1 MRVKA
6 ISDLHHGVEHL
17 AAAAAD
23 ADQLL
28 VLGDLIN
35 VVDYRTWEGILVD
48 VFGREPVMESA
59 RLRAEGRFDDARAAF
74 IRHVGDL
81 EDGRKRFLELAR
93 EQYREVFENLPA
105 GTIVTFGNVDIPDLL
120 HAELPGHVR
129 FADAEA
135 IELGGVTFGFVG
147 GGVRTPLGI
156 PGEVDEETYDAKFA
170 AVGPVDVICTHM
182 PPRIPW
188 FVYDVIARKFE
199 PGSTGL
205 LAYVQEHQPRYAL
218 FGHVHNPM
226 AGRGTIR
233 RTELVNVGHFQ
244 AHGRGFVIDT
254 DALTEGSP

>member
-6 ISDLHHGVEHL
+6 ISDLHGGVEHL
-17 AAAAAD
+17 PSAAAD
-23 ADQLL
+23 ADVLL

-35 VVDYRTWEGILVD
+35 VLDYRTWSGILVEA
-48 VFGREPVMESA
+48 FGREAVQESA
-59 RLRAEGRFDDARAAF
+59 QMRAEGRFEEAREAF
-74 IRHVGDL
+74 RRNAGDL
-81 EDGRKRFLELAR
+81 ETARDSFLVLAGK
-93 EQYREVFENLPA
+93 QYEEVFAALPE
-105 GTIVTFGNVDIPDLL
+105 GTLVTFGNVDIPDMLR
-120 HAELPGHVR
+120 ASKPDHVR
-129 FADAEA
+129 FVDAESV
-135 IELGGVTFGFVG
+135 ELDGVTFGFVG

-156 PGEVDEETYDAKFA
+156 PGEVDEAAYDAKFE
-170 AVGPVDVICTHM
+170 AVGAVDVICTHM

-205 LAYVQEHQPRYAL
+205 IAYVQEHQPRYAL

-244 AHGRGFVIDT
+244 AHGQGFVVDT
-254 DALTEGSP
+254 SAL